1 MQNMIGHYSKEM
13 ENIGLNQ
20 MKMLE
25 TKDSIVEMMTFKVF
39 ISRFNKVTKKLQ
51 WTWRLVSRNY
61 ANWSTSIKQE
71 IRK

>member
-1 MQNMIGHYSKEM
+1 MIGHYSKEM

-39 ISRFNKVTKKLQ
+39 ISRFNKVTKKISELED
-51 WTWRLVSRNY
+51 
-61 ANWSTSIKQE
+61 WSAE
-71 IRK
+71 IMQTEAQA